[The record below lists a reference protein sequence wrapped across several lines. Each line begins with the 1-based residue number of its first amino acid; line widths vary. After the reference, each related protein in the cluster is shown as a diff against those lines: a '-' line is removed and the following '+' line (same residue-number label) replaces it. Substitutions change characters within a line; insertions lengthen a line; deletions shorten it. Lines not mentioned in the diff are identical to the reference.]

1 MRWLLHRSPWLPS
14 SYSDIPNGTEDLPQI
29 LEELMNETDQQH
41 LIFKLTPRKVFD
53 GSVSVLDSQR
63 SQRRKKRHLL
73 RETDSRSRDNSKHG
87 RRKRDV
93 MVKMPQRTVETL
105 VVIDKMML
113 AYHKSKELLQPYVLT
128 IMNIVSSATVRNNY
142 DIIFAFHCI
151 LPQTALRR
159 DCNGKCIEMNR
170 GSLLIGRGRSLVSL
184 DMLDETQHFICLYFS
199 WTSAL
204 TRMNTIKHA

>member
-63 SQRRKKRHLL
+63 SQRRKTRHLL

-142 DIIFAFHCI
+142 DIIIAFRSSS
-151 LPQTALRR
+151 LRHVR
-159 DCNGKCIEMNR
+159 
-170 GSLLIGRGRSLVSL
+170 
-184 DMLDETQHFICLYFS
+184 
-199 WTSAL
+199 
-204 TRMNTIKHA
+204 